1 MNQSNYPNPQDA
13 TVSIITK
20 TIKIY
25 SDNPIHDAIDR
36 IINSC
41 ACIDEGDDYCH
52 MATLELEEAAEDLL
66 ILANARI
73 VDIKLQYQQ
82 KRDEQTHNNR

>member
-1 MNQSNYPNPQDA
+1 MTQSNHPNPKDA
-13 TVSIITK
+13 AVSIIPK

-41 ACIDEGDDYCH
+41 ACIDEGDDYCRL
-52 MATLELEEAAEDLL
+52 ASYELKEAAEDLL
-66 ILANARI
+66 ILACNRLTKSQANTHH
-73 VDIKLQYQQ
+73 QYNEQ
-82 KRDEQTHNNR
+82 KFNQS